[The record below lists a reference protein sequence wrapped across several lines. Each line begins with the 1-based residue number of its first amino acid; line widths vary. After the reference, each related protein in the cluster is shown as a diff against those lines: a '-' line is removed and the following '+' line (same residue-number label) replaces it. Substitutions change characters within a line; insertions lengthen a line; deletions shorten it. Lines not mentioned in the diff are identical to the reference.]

1 MLTFL
6 IDAFKRREV
15 VTADVPGAY
24 LHADMDEFTILK
36 LVGQSVDILCKA
48 NPEYE
53 KFVTEE
59 NGKKVLYLQLLKAL
73 YGCIRSAMLWY
84 ELFAVTLKGM
94 GFVLN
99 PYDLCVAN
107 KIIDGKQCTIALL
120 SLIHIS

>member
-1 MLTFL
+1 LTFL
-6 IDAFKRREV
+6 IDAFERREV
-15 VTADVPGAY
+15 VTADVPRAY

-73 YGCIRSAMLWY
+73 YGCIRSAMLW
-84 ELFAVTLKGM
+84 
-94 GFVLN
+94 
-99 PYDLCVAN
+99 
-107 KIIDGKQCTIALL
+107 
-120 SLIHIS
+120 